1 MLGGILDE
9 KIVNVIRQVR
19 EEKVSVDYEE
29 LNEYLSILAYA
40 LDPYIFVGHIG
51 QVSLIGLMQFD

>member
-1 MLGGILDE
+1 LLGGVLDE

-29 LNEYLSILAYA
+29 LDEYLSILAYA
-40 LDPYIFVGHIG
+40 LDPYVLVGHVG
-51 QVSLIGLMQFD
+51 QVGLIGLM

>member
-1 MLGGILDE
+1 LLGGVLDE

-40 LDPYIFVGHIG
+40 LDPYVFVRYIG